1 MISLVLTKS
10 KVFGL
15 YQNIKDIKLAFKKK
29 IAFQCNPDKHPK
41 FLKHKYGGSK
51 ARSHMMKQ
59 RSMVDDLYRGSNDK
73 THKYCGSKVG
83 YHMVPC
89 YEESLNLVPISDVPK
104 DPYRNDI
111 VKIYP

>member
-1 MISLVLTKS
+1 M
-10 KVFGL
+10 
-15 YQNIKDIKLAFKKK
+15 
-29 IAFQCNPDKHPK
+29 
-41 FLKHKYGGSK
+41 KHKYGGSK

-111 VKIYP
+111 VKIYPWFMICYIRLKSNNPVTWLFAAFMPSL